1 MAQNFSRVKWS
12 QLGTNGTDERHF
24 TSTVSGGKLTLTSGI
39 AVESVRIGTGTV
51 VTAVTT
57 STTALNVDA
66 SLASNALSI
75 LGNAG
80 VNTLTRSIYADTL
93 NGGSSN
99 GSLIGGAGHDIPT
112 CGAGA
117 DTVVFKQ
124 LTGIDHISLSKTMFT
139 MLGAVGTLGSTAF
152 YAAAGAT
159 TGHLAT
165 DRVIYNTTTG
175 ALYYDAD
182 GNGSGAA
189 VQIGVLDG
197 HPTLAYTDV
206 LIF

>member
-1 MAQNFSRVKWS
+1 M
-12 QLGTNGTDERHF
+12 D
-24 TSTVSGGKLTLTSGI
+24 TLTGG
-39 AVESVRIGTGTV
+39 AGND
-51 VTAVTT
+51 
-57 STTALNVDA
+57 NV
-66 SLASNALSI
+66 
-75 LGNAG
+75 
-80 VNTLTRSIYADTL
+80 
-93 NGGSSN
+93 
-99 GSLIGGAGHDIPT
+99 SLIGGAGDDLLT
-112 CGAGA
+112 GGAGA
-117 DTVVFKQ
+117 DTFVFNQ
-124 LTGIDHISLSKTMFT
+124 LSGIDHITDFTTASDHVSLSKAMFT

-159 TGHLAT
+159 TGHLGT

-182 GNGSGAA
+182 GNGSGVA